1 MFQLCSRLILLA
13 AALLFP
19 VQLALAQE
27 AGEADPVV
35 ARVNGEEIRRSDV
48 RNSVEQLPAAYR
60 QQAAAQFDAMFSL
73 LLQRT
78 IDFKL
83 LGSAARDAGMADD
96 EEVKRRL
103 KNIEEAV
110 MREVFLEKRIVDS
123 ITDEML
129 QERYQAY
136 LKDNPPQ
143 AEVRARHILVEEKA
157 SAQSLID
164 KLDEGADFAQLAK
177 DNSIG
182 PSAAQGG
189 DLNYFTKEQM
199 VPEFAEAA
207 FALDAG
213 SYTAEPVQTQFGWH
227 VILVVDRRDT
237 EAPPFEQLEQQLLEE
252 LSQEALRDVLE
263 GLRREASIE
272 LVDAPTAAQ

>member
-1 MFQLCSRLILLA
+1 MFQLCSRLLLLA
-13 AALLFP
+13 AALFLP
-19 VQLALAQE
+19 VHLAIAQE
-27 AGEADPVV
+27 TGGSDPVV

-48 RNSVEQLPAAYR
+48 RNSVEQLPASYR
-60 QQAAAQFDAMFSL
+60 QQAAAQFDAMFPL

-110 MREVFLEKRIVDS
+110 MREVFLEKRVVDS
-123 ITDEML
+123 ITEEML

-143 AEVRARHILVEEKA
+143 AEIRARHILVEEKA
-157 SAQSLID
+157 AAQSLID
-164 KLDEGADFAQLAK
+164 KLDEGADFVQLAK

-182 PSAAQGG
+182 PSASQGG
-189 DLNYFTKEQM
+189 DLNYFSKEQM

-207 FALDAG
+207 FALESG

-227 VILVVDRRDT
+227 VILVVDRRDGA
-237 EAPPFEQLEQQLLEE
+237 APAFEQLEQQLLEE

-263 GLRREASIE
+263 GLRKEAEIE
-272 LVDAPTAAQ
+272 LIDAPAAAQ

>member
-1 MFQLCSRLILLA
+1 MFQLCSRLLLLA
-13 AALLFP
+13 AALLLP
-19 VQLALAQE
+19 VHLAAAQE

-60 QQAAAQFDAMFSL
+60 QQAVAQFDAMFPL

-110 MREVFLEKRIVDS
+110 MREVFLEKRVVDS
-123 ITDEML
+123 ITDKML

-136 LKDNPPQ
+136 LKDNPPK

-157 SAQSLID
+157 AAQSLID

-177 DNSIG
+177 ENSIG
-182 PSAAQGG
+182 PSASQGG
-189 DLNYFTKEQM
+189 DLNYFSKEQM

-207 FALDAG
+207 FALESG

-227 VILVVDRRDT
+227 VILVVDRRD
-237 EAPPFEQLEQQLLEE
+237 AAPPPFEQLEQQLLEE
-252 LSQEALRDVLE
+252 LSQEALREVIE
-263 GLRREASIE
+263 GLRKEAAIE
-272 LVDAPTAAQ
+272 LVDAPAAAQ